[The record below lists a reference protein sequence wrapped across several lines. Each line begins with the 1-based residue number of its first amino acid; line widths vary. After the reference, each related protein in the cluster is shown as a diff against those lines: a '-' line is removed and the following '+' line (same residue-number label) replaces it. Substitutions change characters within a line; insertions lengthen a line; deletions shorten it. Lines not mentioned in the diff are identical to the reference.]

1 VTSFCVRCGKEGPT
15 YESLCVDCFLANNR
29 FTKVPDHV
37 DLVQCYHCKEFLL
50 RGKWQRQGL
59 EEAIRES
66 ARDGLEVRRGSDV
79 AKVRMEVQEADPRNF
94 HVELHVALEH
104 ADLRMEEQQHTI
116 VRLKNGVCPR
126 CSKIMGS
133 YYESIIQIRGR
144 DRKLTDRQK
153 QHILDE
159 LQGRVMEA
167 QADNREM
174 FISKVVEVPGGFDAY
189 LSAISLGKSISK
201 ELADRYGAEVKESST
216 LVTQK
221 EGKDVYRVTY
231 LVRLPAYLRGEIIL
245 FKDKPHQVSSITST
259 TTKLVNLKNH
269 EPVNLPNSELR
280 EAKVIGKYEDILE
293 AVILTEGPK
302 EMQVL
307 HPKSYKTTDLK
318 KPQTFHT
325 AGDTVHVFLYEEE
338 IYLLPK

>member
-1 VTSFCVRCGKEGPT
+1 MFCVRCGKEGVT
-15 YESLCVDCFLANNR
+15 YESLCRECFLGTNR
-29 FTKVPDHV
+29 FTKVPEHV
-37 DLVQCYHCKEFLL
+37 DLPRCYHCNEYNWSN
-50 RGKWQRQGL
+50 KWQKWSLDEGV
-59 EEAIRES
+59 REVAKRS
-66 ARDGLEVRRGSDV
+66 VEVRKGADLV
-79 AKVRMEVQEADPRNF
+79 KVRTEVREADPKNF
-94 HVELHVALEH
+94 HVHMVADVGYDDLEI
-104 ADLRMEEQQHTI
+104 REENQTT
-116 VRLKNGVCPR
+116 VRLKNTVCPR

-133 YYESIIQIRGR
+133 YYESIIQVRGR

-167 QADNREM
+167 QEDNREM

-189 LSAISLGKSISK
+189 LSAISLGRSISK

-245 FKDKPHQVSSITST
+245 YKERPHQVASITST

-269 EPVNLPNSELR
+269 EPINLPNSELR
-280 EAKVIGKYEDILE
+280 EAKLIGKHEDILE

-307 HPKSYKTTDLK
+307 HPNSYRTIDIK
-318 KPQTFHT
+318 KPQTFHS